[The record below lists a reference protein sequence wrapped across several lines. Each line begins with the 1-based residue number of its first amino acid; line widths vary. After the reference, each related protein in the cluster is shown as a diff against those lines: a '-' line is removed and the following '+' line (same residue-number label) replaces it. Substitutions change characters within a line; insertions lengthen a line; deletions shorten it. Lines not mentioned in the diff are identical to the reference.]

1 MPPTDPDPQ
10 GFPAA
15 GGQTLGEGLFSA
27 LKNRILFASREHFI
41 QIYNA
46 FVDQRPGDALR
57 FQVIAARREKR
68 APIASPEERT
78 IADIEAALTEAKE
91 AGFLDA
97 FVTAFGDQLIGH
109 GVATGGT
116 LETAKVLAAAG
127 TSDVE
132 ARRSVETSLQ
142 AIVTKEPF
150 RDPLRTAKGIMI
162 ARRRCCRI
170 LVQGDA
176 GQRITGSGFLIGP
189 RLVLTNWHVV
199 RALLSPRA
207 EPPTLAGAFEAIAG
221 SESRLSVQFDFA
233 AGPRD
238 RIDTSTSVRVARDWL
253 VSASPAHAS
262 EHGAHEGQ
270 PHWPADPA
278 DLNDFDDFAVIELE
292 RAIGYER
299 GFYDILEMPPPPLK
313 GRILVFHHPG
323 NFMMRL
329 STGTLDVVPDIAA
342 SFHLP
347 PGFEARIL
355 HNANTLGG
363 SSGGLLLNWDMQPVA
378 LHQAGLRYNPNAA
391 EQDETGNPLKTAEIN
406 AAIPIGRVVVV
417 ARAAIAARMG
427 ERILPIHVADLAAAG
442 KVEAKPLIGRLWLQE
457 RILQARKGKLRIIV
471 VRPSFDPQ
479 RRVLSRVGKSFTERI
494 LDALLPAAEHRIVRV
509 SAERLRSDARATAA
523 ALVEA
528 LGLGQGA
535 PSDAKPASG
544 EPTPAGNGTIA
555 PAGRQSTELIDQV
568 VPTADAL
575 RDLFL
580 REAGNGL
587 FWLVIDD
594 LEKFTVPDTSTQA
607 LLEQIYREIAVHPRL
622 RLVLI
627 GVTDPDL
634 AALRGIDAEAK
645 WEEALEGHLNPKDV
659 ESWLRR
665 RLDDPSPDVSRVFA
679 GALVSAASRSAESP
693 SAALAETIFAD
704 VEPQLKELRA

>member
-1 MPPTDPDPQ
+1 MPPTDTDPP
-10 GFPAA
+10 GLPAV
-15 GGQTLGEGLFSA
+15 GDQTLGDRLLAA
-27 LKNRILFASREHFI
+27 LRNRILFASREHFI
-41 QIYNA
+41 QIYNT

-57 FQVIAARREKR
+57 FQVIAARRENR
-68 APIASPEERT
+68 QPIVNPEART
-78 IADIEAALTEAKE
+78 IADIEAALLEAKE

-97 FVTAFGDQLIGH
+97 FVAAFGDQLIGQR
-109 GVATGGT
+109 AAAGGT

-127 TSDVE
+127 TPDGE
-132 ARRSVETSLQ
+132 ARRSVEASLQ
-142 AIVTKEPF
+142 AMVSDEPV
-150 RDPLRTAKGIMI
+150 RDPLQTAKGIMI

-170 LVQGDA
+170 LVQGEA

-207 EPPTLAGAFEAIAG
+207 GSPALAGAFEAIAG
-221 SESRLSVQFDFA
+221 SDGRLSVQFDFA

-238 RIDTSTSVRVARDWL
+238 RIDTPTSVRVARDWL

-270 PHWPADPA
+270 PCWPANPA
-278 DLNDFDDFAVIELE
+278 DLNGFDDFAVIELE

-299 GFYDILEMPPPPLK
+299 GFYDILETPPPPLK

-329 STGTLDVVPDIAA
+329 STGTLDVAQDIAA
-342 SFHLP
+342 SFPLP
-347 PGFEARIL
+347 PGIDTRIL

-378 LHQAGLRYNPNAA
+378 LHQAGLRYNPNTS
-391 EQDETGNPLKTAEIN
+391 EQDETGQPLKTAEIN
-406 AAIPIGRVVVV
+406 AAIPIGRVVVM

-427 ERILPIHVADLAAAG
+427 ERTLPLYVADLAATG

-471 VRPSFDPQ
+471 VRPGFGP
-479 RRVLSRVGKSFTERI
+479 RRSVLSGIGKSFTGLI

-509 SAERLRSDARATAA
+509 SAELLRGDARATAI
-523 ALVEA
+523 ALVDA
-528 LGLGQGA
+528 LGSGHGTPSASNSTAGQ
-535 PSDAKPASG
+535 PA
-544 EPTPAGNGTIA
+544 PAGNAAGA
-555 PAGRQSTELIDQV
+555 PAGRQSTELVDQV

-594 LEKFTVPDTSTQA
+594 LEKFTIPDTSTQA
-607 LLEQIYREIAVHPRL
+607 LLEQLYREIAVHPRL
-622 RLVLI
+622 RLILI
-627 GVTDPDL
+627 GVKDPDL
-634 AALRGIDAEAK
+634 AALHGIDAEAK
-645 WEEALEGHLNPKDV
+645 WDEALEGHLDRKDV
-659 ESWLRR
+659 ESWLLR
-665 RLDDPSPDVSRVFA
+665 RLDDPSTDVSRVFA
-679 GALVSAASRSAESP
+679 GTLVSASSRSADSP
-693 SAALAETIFAD
+693 SKALAKTIFDD
-704 VEPQLKELRA
+704 VEPELREVRA